1 MEPEE
6 SIPLA
11 PGAAAALARDALLM
25 GQAAPTTRPPG
36 SAAALAREALQ
47 QAAPPGGA
55 AALAREALQQRA
67 APPGAAAASARD
79 LLQKPRPAP
88 SAPPLPTLPPLQQH
102 WQPPEII
109 DFEDDDDE
117 DDEDYERRRCCCC
130 FSRGR
135 EPDDVFSRKW
145 LKRLCFLHVVLGFA
159 LFWLLVLAVVIFP
172 SSSTF
177 GALRDLP
184 LRVLVRCLACGL
196 CALTALRVP
205 LDARELNAT
214 LPKAAVAKVLDL
226 VASCWVWA
234 ALVPAFVRT
243 YIAAVAHDQS
253 AWMVALLCVVS
264 FVTDVSG
271 VCVTWVAVT
280 PLCLG
285 DLLPIAARE
294 EAMDEYIEEDDREDI
309 IVEIGSLLATPRG
322 ARDVV

>member
-1 MEPEE
+1 
-6 SIPLA
+6 
-11 PGAAAALARDALLM
+11 M

-47 QAAPPGGA
+47 QAAPPGAA

-109 DFEDDDDE
+109 DFEDDDE
-117 DDEDYERRRCCCC
+117 EEEDEDYERRRCCCC
-130 FSRGR
+130 FSRGH

-159 LFWLLVLAVVIFP
+159 LFWLLVLAVVLFP

-177 GALRDLP
+177 GALRELP

-214 LPKAAVAKVLDL
+214 LPKAALAKALDM

-243 YIAAVAHDQS
+243 YVAAAAHDQS

-271 VCVTWVAVT
+271 VCITWVAVT

>member
-1 MEPEE
+1 
-6 SIPLA
+6 
-11 PGAAAALARDALLM
+11 
-25 GQAAPTTRPPG
+25 
-36 SAAALAREALQ
+36 
-47 QAAPPGGA
+47 
-55 AALAREALQQRA
+55 
-67 APPGAAAASARD
+67 
-79 LLQKPRPAP
+79 
-88 SAPPLPTLPPLQQH
+88 
-102 WQPPEII
+102 I
-109 DFEDDDDE
+109 DFEDDDD
-117 DDEDYERRRCCCC
+117 DEDYEEDRRRCCCC

-177 GALRDLP
+177 GVLRELP

-214 LPKAAVAKVLDL
+214 LPKAALAKVLDV

-243 YIAAVAHDQS
+243 YVAAAAHDQS

-271 VCVTWVAVT
+271 VCITWVAVT

>member
-11 PGAAAALARDALLM
+11 PGAAAARARDALLM

-47 QAAPPGGA
+47 QAAPPGAA

-67 APPGAAAASARD
+67 APPGAAAASARE
-79 LLQKPRPAP
+79 LLQKARPAP

-130 FSRGR
+130 FTRGH

-159 LFWLLVLAVVIFP
+159 LFWLLVLLGDIIFGACFDFDGVDNLNLVGSGCSSNIGTGNGTRRYP
-172 SSSTF
+172 ATFSSCLSSTCALSSGPSMF
-177 GALRDLP
+177 REPGGKGRRMEGAIDVLRTTVEATATS
-184 LRVLVRCLACGL
+184 RGHARRCL
-196 CALTALRVP
+196 
-205 LDARELNAT
+205 
-214 LPKAAVAKVLDL
+214 KAPNG
-226 VASCWVWA
+226 C
-234 ALVPAFVRT
+234 
-243 YIAAVAHDQS
+243 HDK
-253 AWMVALLCVVS
+253 
-264 FVTDVSG
+264 
-271 VCVTWVAVT
+271 
-280 PLCLG
+280 
-285 DLLPIAARE
+285 
-294 EAMDEYIEEDDREDI
+294 
-309 IVEIGSLLATPRG
+309 
-322 ARDVV
+322 